1 MASGWAGLDFA
12 WQLLA
17 FRAGFYGFN
26 NFEQFLPIRS
36 NFWADDRFREHIKY
50 GKVDYLKNV

>member
-17 FRAGFYGFN
+17 FRAGFCGFN
-26 NFEQFLPIRS
+26 NFEQIFAYPELMIGLENIS
-36 NFWADDRFREHIKY
+36 STEKSTI
-50 GKVDYLKNV
+50 